1 MENSVSDHR
10 ERTQRMIKQLMVE
23 HRNPQGALAL
33 MAEAKLTEEE
43 IHRLLQEVVEDAKG
57 RGLLDKK
64 QFDIRT
70 MRYLTLEEWIKE
82 YF

>member
-1 MENSVSDHR
+1 
-10 ERTQRMIKQLMVE
+10 
-23 HRNPQGALAL
+23 

-57 RGLLDKK
+57 RGLLDKR